1 MQDHEATQIGI
12 MLGMAVSKRGT
23 MDENVFRMLYV
34 HIPTL
39 HPTNYPDLE
48 VSSSVQTAAMMGIG
62 LLYQVYL
69 VLTSRA
75 RAHVSCSCLV
85 LLYGDD
91 GHRPPLPG
99 ISRETPT
106 RT

>member
-69 VLTSRA
+69 VKR
-75 RAHVSCSCLV
+75 
-85 LLYGDD
+85 
-91 GHRPPLPG
+91 
-99 ISRETPT
+99 
-106 RT
+106 